1 MVASDLS
8 GYRGLSNDGTA
19 VRLVPPGDPAAL
31 ARELIRVLSDDH
43 LADSLQ
49 TAGLHQARRFS
60 LDALAERY
68 VEIYEG
74 LLVTSRRPRVP
85 ERQ

>member
-1 MVASDLS
+1 MVASDLP
-8 GYRGLSNDGTA
+8 GYRELSNDATA
-19 VRLVPPGDPAAL
+19 ARLVPPCDPSAL

-43 LADSLQ
+43 LADSLR

-60 LDALAERY
+60 LDGLAQRY
-68 VEIYEG
+68 VEIYED
-74 LLVTSRRPRVP
+74 LLVTARRPLVP